1 MEDFTQVKGF
11 VSPQIQASAPIVPEA
26 SGSTIGTSGRLVDEI
41 LNRSPN
47 TANANYIISCHIF
60 IIATSG

>member
-1 MEDFTQVKGF
+1 MEDFTQAKGL
-11 VSPQIQASAPIVPEA
+11 VGKQIRASAPIVPEA
-26 SGSTIGTSGRLVDEI
+26 PGPTIGTLACLVDEI